1 MKRKIENKNSIKM
14 MGKNTMR
21 KNTQRAV
28 NPCGCTHTHTHT
40 HTFSLIDCKNIKNL
54 QIGSIGSQYYCEPY
68 LVIIK

>member
-40 HTFSLIDCKNIKNL
+40 HILFN
-54 QIGSIGSQYYCEPY
+54 
-68 LVIIK
+68 